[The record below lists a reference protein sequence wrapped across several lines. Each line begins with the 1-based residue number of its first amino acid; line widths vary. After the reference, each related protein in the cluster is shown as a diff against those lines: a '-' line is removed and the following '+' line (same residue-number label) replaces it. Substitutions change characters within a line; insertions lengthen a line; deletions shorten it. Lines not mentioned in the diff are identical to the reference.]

1 MKGQPLSSFVD
12 ALRQEIDQAQ
22 ESALQARR
30 QSALKMEK
38 IILSVQVV
46 AEQEKGA
53 SGGVNFFAVTLG
65 TELKQASS
73 RTHAVTFEFTPLRKI
88 PVPKGGGGG
97 GGTVRGQPI
106 DWSALGVNVPDTNTE
121 DAAATVRFSKIVLG
135 SEHLDDPAKEIILHH
150 LLRLES
156 AAERRVFMR
165 LVASKL
171 LRPTTAEE
179 KLMNAI
185 IGKSPSRLDKFKA
198 LGAQS
203 FDLTEDKEPI
213 IDPNHLEGGETM
225 KA

>member
-22 ESALQARR
+22 ESALRARR

-38 IILSVQVV
+38 VILSIQVV

-73 RTHAVTFEFTPLRKI
+73 RTHAVTFEFTPLRKH
-88 PVPKGGGGG
+88 PAPRGGGGG
-97 GGTVRGQPI
+97 GGTLHGQPI
-106 DWSALGVNVPDTNTE
+106 NWSVLGVDVPDANTG

-135 SEHLDDPAKEIILHH
+135 SDHLDDPAKEIILNH
-150 LLRLES
+150 LLRLDD
-156 AAERRVFMR
+156 ARERRAFMQ
-165 LVASKL
+165 LVVGKL
-171 LRPTTAEE
+171 LPPTTAEL
-179 KLMNAI
+179 KLLNAI
-185 IGKSPSRLDKFKA
+185 FGESPSKLDQFKA

-203 FDLTEDKEPI
+203 FDLTTEEQQA
-213 IDPNHLEGGETM
+213 IDPDHLEGGETM
-225 KA
+225 KI